1 MANKITKTQTYAV
14 LHLVTE
20 GTGVSAIAEELGL
33 SPAQVKGVIKRN
45 SPQPA
50 KTESAV
56 KTKQEPVTGVRDLM
70 NHDTV
75 SGKSNVSVM
84 TEAASM
90 QADEIVKKAKEATKE
105 RDTSDFI
112 FRPE

>member
-1 MANKITKTQTYAV
+1 MAKITQTQKYAI

-20 GTGVSAIAEELGL
+20 GKTTSQIAEELGL
-33 SPAQVKGVIKRN
+33 TPAQVRN
-45 SPQPA
+45 VMKKHQPQPA

-70 NHDTV
+70 SHDTA

-90 QADEIVKKAKEATKE
+90 QADEAVKKAKEAGQD